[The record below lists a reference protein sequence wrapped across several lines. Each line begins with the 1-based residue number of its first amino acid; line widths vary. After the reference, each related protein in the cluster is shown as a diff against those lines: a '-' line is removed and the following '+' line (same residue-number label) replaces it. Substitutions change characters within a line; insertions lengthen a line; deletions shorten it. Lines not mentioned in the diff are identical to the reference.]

1 MVEHL
6 TDDEL
11 QQLPRGGH
19 DYRKIFA
26 AYKTAVEHEGTPTV
40 ILAKTVKGWTLGADF
55 EARNATH
62 QIKKMSPDR
71 AEGASATGCI
81 SRSPT
86 PTSRAGCRRTSTRA
100 TARPSTS
107 T

>member
-6 TDDEL
+6 SDDEL

-19 DYRKIFA
+19 DYRKLYA

-62 QIKKMSPDR
+62 QIKKMTADELKALPRPPVPGDPR
-71 AEGASATGCI
+71 RGA
-81 SRSPT
+81 RE
-86 PTSRAGCRRTSTRA
+86 RRWRRTSTRA
-100 TARPSTS
+100 TARRSTS